1 MMMQSEVAHEMEHG
15 GPFGLR
21 APFARAVAVLIW
33 LAFVVVPIVDAVG
46 SSGSAGRR
54 VLTTLCA
61 VAFIAGY
68 CVLVLSFR
76 SALMRERGPHW
87 PQTAVL
93 AGMMAVAASM
103 ILVFDPS
110 WAYLFCYCAGCSAL
124 LATDSMAFGAVVLCG
139 VLAYVVPVAA
149 GGDSGNAAGVASAAL
164 GVGLLMVLIRDL
176 RRRNIELTIAR
187 AELARLAVA
196 EERERF
202 GRDLHDLLGHS
213 LSVIALKAELA
224 GRLVSVDPARSA
236 QEVADI
242 ETVARAALT
251 EVRDAVGGYRRPT
264 LDGELDGARMAL
276 SAAGIECEIRR
287 EGTVPDSEAE
297 AVLAWAVR
305 EGATNVVR
313 HSTADRC
320 LLRVAAEG
328 DLAVVEVVDDG
339 CTATSVGDAADADD
353 AAVARVGHGLS
364 GLRERVAALHGTM
377 AAGPLA
383 GGGYRLSVE
392 IPRGSS
398 AA

>member
-1 MMMQSEVAHEMEHG
+1 MNPPYQDELHG

-21 APFARAVAVLIW
+21 PLFARTIAVVIWFSFVLFPIIDAATETGEAAPRSLIAFSAV
-33 LAFVVVPIVDAVG
+33 AFVV
-46 SSGSAGRR
+46 
-54 VLTTLCA
+54 
-61 VAFIAGY
+61 GY
-68 CVLVLSFR
+68 CFLVISFR
-76 SALMRERGPHW
+76 AALTSRSQKPRR
-87 PQTAVL
+87 QTAVL
-93 AGMMAVAASM
+93 AAMIAIASLM
-103 ILVFDPS
+103 TLVFDS
-110 WAYLFCYCAGCSAL
+110 GWGYLFCYCSACSAL
-124 LATDSMAFGAVVLCG
+124 LATESLAFGCVALSSI
-139 VLAYVVPVAA
+139 LAWALPTAA
-149 GGDSGNAAGVASAAL
+149 GANSSSVVGIASGAA

-176 RRRNIELTIAR
+176 RRRNIELSGAR

-224 GRLVSVDPARSA
+224 GRLVEADPARSA

-242 ETVARAALT
+242 ESVARAALT

-264 LDGELDGARMAL
+264 LEGELEGARMAL

-287 EGTVPDSEAE
+287 EGAVRDSEAE

-328 DLAVVEVVDDG
+328 DLAVIEVVDDG
-339 CTATSVGDAADADD
+339 CAAAFAVDAP
-353 AAVARVGHGLS
+353 VARVGHGLS

-392 IPRGSS
+392 IPRGSG

>member
-1 MMMQSEVAHEMEHG
+1 MMGSEILDEVEHG

-21 APFARAVAVLIW
+21 APFARAGAVLIW
-33 LAFVVVPIVDAVG
+33 VGFVLFPIVDALT
-46 SSGSAGRR
+46 SSGSVGRR
-54 VLTTLCA
+54 AVVTLCA
-61 VAFIAGY
+61 LAFIAGY
-68 CVLVLSFR
+68 CVLVFSFR
-76 SALMRERGPHW
+76 SALLRERGAHW
-87 PQTAVL
+87 KQAGVL
-93 AGMMAVAASM
+93 AGMMAVAALM
-103 ILVFDPS
+103 TVVFQPG

-124 LATDSMAFGAVVLCG
+124 LAADSVAFGAVALCG
-139 VLAYVVPVAA
+139 ALAYSVPVAA
-149 GGDSGNAAGVASAAL
+149 GGDSGSALGVASGAL

-176 RRRNIELTIAR
+176 RRRNIELSCAR

-242 ETVARAALT
+242 ESVARAALT
-251 EVRDAVGGYRRPT
+251 EVRDAVSGYRKPT

-276 SAAGIECEIRR
+276 SAAGIECEIQR
-287 EGTVPDSEAE
+287 EGAAPDEEAE

-313 HSTADRC
+313 HSTADHC
-320 LLRVAAEG
+320 VLRVAAEG

-339 CTATSVGDAADADD
+339 RADPT
-353 AAVARVGHGLS
+353 VASRVGHGLS
-364 GLRERVAALHGTM
+364 GLRQRVVALHGTM

-383 GGGYRLSVE
+383 DGGYRLSVE
-392 IPRGSS
+392 VPRSS
-398 AA
+398 GAS